1 MDSATLAVE
10 IFYDASAIIFT
21 TCADFVSLD
30 LKKEWGE
37 ILQNSE
43 VTITSRTD
51 TELFEIRA
59 GVGTS
64 VKKQAKNSPSPLSEQ
79 IIKNGRRRKIL
90 CYHAHLRVL
99 NSIPCKA
106 NAFCRGSPLI
116 LLKLQKNIKSKPLPE
131 NPVAGDALDL

>member
-1 MDSATLAVE
+1 MSRPQPGKPLYAGKPTKKNGALFRTFCQLSVMDSATLAVE

-37 ILQNSE
+37 ILQNWE
-43 VTITSRTD
+43 FTITSRTD

-90 CYHAHLRVL
+90 CYHAHLRV
-99 NSIPCKA
+99 
-106 NAFCRGSPLI
+106 
-116 LLKLQKNIKSKPLPE
+116 
-131 NPVAGDALDL
+131 